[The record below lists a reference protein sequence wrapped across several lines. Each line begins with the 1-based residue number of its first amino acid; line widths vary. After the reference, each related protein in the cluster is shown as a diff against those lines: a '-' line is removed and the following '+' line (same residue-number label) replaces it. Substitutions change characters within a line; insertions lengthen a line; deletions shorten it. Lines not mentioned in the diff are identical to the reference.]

1 MNDLTATLQHLK
13 AEIHERLAELKTERD
28 ELRVRLH
35 LAKAEVQQEWDKAE
49 AQWAQFQVKS
59 EALGKCVWV
68 RHDETWRLQHARW
81 GMTFTA
87 LIRKS
92 GMRCRGKGTIAFS
105 AVRSRMRYSGT
116 RPICQRSGTKQ
127 LTAIEFAAGCGRSRK
142 NG

>member
-59 EALGKCVWV
+59 EALGKCV
-68 RHDETWRLQHARW
+68 
-81 GMTFTA
+81 G
-87 LIRKS
+87 
-92 GMRCRGKGTIAFS
+92 
-105 AVRSRMRYSGT
+105 
-116 RPICQRSGTKQ
+116 
-127 LTAIEFAAGCGRSRK
+127 AAGRDVATAARSLGDDIHRAYQK
-142 NG
+142 IRNALSR